1 MMDFIGELLLHRN
14 VRHLHAF
21 AAGSELPSVIR
32 TAKPI
37 VFHAAEKKWTEPM
50 RAISADQSDFADA
63 RAKKNEIFTQKL
75 HSYLPSAR
83 FLEIGHRR
91 DRNPILPKEIS

>member
-37 VFHAAEKKWTEPM
+37 VFHAAEKKGTEPM
-50 RAISADQSDFADA
+50 RAISADQSDFAGA
-63 RAKKNEIFTQKL
+63 RAKKNEIFTQEL
-75 HSYLPSAR
+75 YEYLPSAR
-83 FLEIGHRR
+83 FFQIGYGG
-91 DRNPILPKEIS
+91 DWNPILPK